1 MEATV
6 PKHEGDAPMLK
17 RRLLAPGPT
26 PVPEEGLLRQAQPMY
41 HHRTRAFRELFAEVL
56 GLLKYVYR
64 TKNDTVLFVSAGTGG
79 MEAAVTNLLAPHD
92 AALVVRGGKFGERF
106 AEICQACQRPVVPLD
121 VEWGE
126 AVRPDALAA
135 ALKEHPEVK
144 AVFTTFCETS
154 TGVLNDIA
162 AISPVVHQ
170 TDALLVVDGI
180 SAVGGVE
187 FRTDEWGVD
196 VLVVGSQK
204 ALMTPPGLATVTVST
219 EAWKRIEANPARG
232 YYFDLVR
239 NRKSLEKY
247 DPVFTPAITLVEAL
261 AVGLR
266 RLKAEGIERVWERHR
281 VLARGVRAGVQA
293 MGLELF
299 ARRPSD
305 SLTAVRLPVEVDGSE
320 VVEMLREEEGIT
332 IAGGQA
338 KLKGKICRVAHM
350 GYMDAYDCLIALA
363 ALERVLRR
371 LGVEVETGAGVT
383 AALETYEAQAE
394 AVKGT

>member
-1 MEATV
+1 LSAV
-6 PKHEGDAPMLK
+6 
-17 RRLLAPGPT
+17 
-26 PVPEEGLLRQAQPMY
+26 LR
-41 HHRTRAFRELFAEVL
+41 
-56 GLLKYVYR
+56 
-64 TKNDTVLFVSAGTGG
+64 
-79 MEAAVTNLLAPHD
+79 
-92 AALVVRGGKFGERF
+92 
-106 AEICQACQRPVVPLD
+106 
-121 VEWGE
+121 
-126 AVRPDALAA
+126 
-135 ALKEHPEVK
+135 EHPEVK
-144 AVFTTFCETS
+144 VVFTTFCETS
-154 TGVLNDIA
+154 TGVLNDVA
-162 AISPVVHQ
+162 AISPVVHEAG
-170 TDALLVVDGI
+170 ALLVVDGI

-219 EAWKRIEANPARG
+219 EAWERIEANPARG

-281 VLARGVRAGVQA
+281 LLGRGVRAGVRA

-305 SLTAVRLPVEVDGSE
+305 SLTAIRLPATVDGNE
-320 VVEMLREEEGIT
+320 VVNMLRDEEGVT

-350 GYMDAYDCLIALA
+350 GYLDIYDCLIALA

-371 LGVEVETGAGVT
+371 LGVEVQTGAGVT
-383 AALETYEAQAE
+383 AALEAFEAQ
-394 AVKGT
+394 